1 MENKDL
7 NKNGTAD
14 AVKLKGSLVA
24 VLKKADGSVEVR
36 RKDNM
41 ILNGGFDFIA
51 DAIGKSA
58 SRPNAMS
65 YIAIGTGTTAAA
77 ASQTALVMESTRKA
91 TTYQHSTGTKVFE
104 ISAEFQAGEG
114 TGAITEAGVC
124 NAASDGTFL
133 DRVTF
138 AVINKGADDGLTIK
152 FQFTLS

>member
-58 SRPNAMS
+58 SRPNVMS
-65 YIAIGTGTTAAA
+65 HIAIGTGTTAAA
-77 ASQTALVMESTRKA
+77 ASQTALVTESTRKA
-91 TTYQHSTGTKVFE
+91 ATYQHSTGTKVFE
-104 ISAEFQAGEG
+104 ISAEFQPGEG

-124 NAASDGTFL
+124 NAASGGTFL